1 MNNTLVSRI
10 AILVYSLVLIVFGL
24 GHFANASKM
33 AGMVPSF
40 LPGGV
45 IWIYL
50 SGAAL
55 LLAAIAFIINK
66 QVRLAGYLLGVLL
79 LIFVL
84 TIHLPGMMNA
94 KDEMMKM
101 GSMGNL
107 LKDLAIAAAAFYIG
121 SKNE

>member
-1 MNNTLVSRI
+1 MNNATISRI
-10 AILVYSLVLIVFGL
+10 ALTVYALVLIVFGF
-24 GHFANASKM
+24 GHFTNGSKM
-33 AGMVPSF
+33 VGMVPAF

-45 IWIYL
+45 IWVYL
-50 SGAAL
+50 AGAGL
-55 LLAAIAFIINK
+55 ILAAVSFIINK

-101 GSMGNL
+101 TEMTMM
-107 LKDLAIAAAAFYIG
+107 LKDLAMAAAAFYIG
-121 SKNE
+121 SKN